1 MTTITALLGWVL
13 ANPGSAAS
21 ILMGVLSVAS
31 AVFEMCGMTKTSKAL
46 GTLPVVDGG
55 RITRYAKL
63 ALEAAKAVSGK

>member
-1 MTTITALLGWVL
+1 MTTMLMILGWVI

-31 AVFEMCGMTKTSKAL
+31 AMFEMCGMTKTSKAI

-63 ALEAAKAVSGK
+63 FLSLLKAVGK